1 MIRSSRVFLHSDS
14 IDCNAVAREITLE
27 MKEKKL
33 GALSRALGNHRQQAP
48 KPVQAPQS
56 PKTKMKMDLIKAKE
70 RENFD
75 KYIKVRELR
84 VSKMSHQRGK
94 SMLAGILCSETRH
107 LLRGGD
113 EDLPKK

>member
-14 IDCNAVAREITLE
+14 IDINAVAREITLE

-48 KPVQAPQS
+48 KPPVQAPQS
-56 PKTKMKMDLIKAKE
+56 PKTKAKMDLIKAKE

-75 KYIKVRELR
+75 KYLKDRELR
-84 VSKMSHQRGK
+84 VSKMS
-94 SMLAGILCSETRH
+94 
-107 LLRGGD
+107 
-113 EDLPKK
+113 